1 MSSLAEEGKRAGV
14 TDKRRISS
22 MAAECKWVGVTG
34 TLLGLGTNVQKG
46 STPHPTPPGPS
57 VMSIASPTVHMGS
70 RRLWPG
76 PQGELNLLFLD

>member
-34 TLLGLGTNVQKG
+34 TLLGLGTNVQKRSIPPPPPSRPFG
-46 STPHPTPPGPS
+46 HVDRQSHSAHGITPSLARTTG
-57 VMSIASPTVHMGS
+57 
-70 RRLWPG
+70 
-76 PQGELNLLFLD
+76 